1 MGMKFMEMVKFLESL
16 IINSTEEAVTVE
28 DVQESID
35 LHGYGREA
43 LYRQLKHRLMRKLDE
58 NGEPKFSDSFIE
70 RECHKWVYNK
80 AI

>member
-1 MGMKFMEMVKFLESL
+1 MGMKFMEMIKFLESL
-16 IINSTEEAVTVE
+16 IINSTEEAVTPE

-58 NGEPKFSDSFIE
+58 KGEPALSDSFIE
-70 RECHKWVYNK
+70 RECHKWVYNR

>member
-1 MGMKFMEMVKFLESL
+1 MKFMEMVKFLESL
-16 IINSTEEAVTVE
+16 IINSTEEAVTLQ
-28 DVQESID
+28 DVQDSID

-43 LYRQLKHRLMRKLDE
+43 LYRQLKHKLMRKLDE
-58 NGEPKFSDSFIE
+58 KGLPLLDETFIE

>member
-1 MGMKFMEMVKFLESL
+1 MGMQFMEMVKFLESL
-16 IINSTEEAVTVE
+16 ITSSTEEAVTPE

-43 LYRQLKHRLMRKLDE
+43 LYRQLKYRLMRKLDE
-58 NGEPKFSDSFIE
+58 KGEPALSDSFIE
-70 RECHKWVYNK
+70 RECHKWVYNR

>member
-16 IINSTEEAVTVE
+16 IINSTEEAVTPE

-35 LHGYGREA
+35 THGYGRED
-43 LYRQLKHRLMRKLDE
+43 LYRQLKRRLMRKLDE
-58 NGEPKFSDSFIE
+58 KGEPALSDSFIE
-70 RECHKWVYNK
+70 RECHKWIYNR